1 MIKFLTYVFFLFMFF
16 YLMKHVGRLLFPF
29 LMKRFEKKMTNSFP
43 NQASQAEQKRKGEV
57 TIDHKPKSAKKVN
70 KDEGDYI
77 DYEDIKE

>member
-1 MIKFLTYVFFLFMFF
+1 
-16 YLMKHVGRLLFPF
+16 
-29 LMKRFEKKMTNSFP
+29 MKRFVKKMTNSFP